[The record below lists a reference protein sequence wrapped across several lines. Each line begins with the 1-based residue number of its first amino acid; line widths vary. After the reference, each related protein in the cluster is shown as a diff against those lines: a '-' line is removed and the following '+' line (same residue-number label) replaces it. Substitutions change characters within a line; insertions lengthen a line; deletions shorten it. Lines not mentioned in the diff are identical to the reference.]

1 MQRKALAA
9 SLLLLLGV
17 AAAPAWAEETPQ
29 VHTSGDVSYV
39 TGGVGEEHAQAMEA
53 VRKDYPLSMLFVRK
67 DKPRN
72 AYLADI
78 AVTIKN
84 ARGKVVLQ
92 TTSEGPFLY
101 VKIPAGR
108 YTVSA
113 THEGNTRT
121 AAVYVT
127 SKGHKHMVFEWT
139 E

>member
-1 MQRKALAA
+1 MKRKALAA

-17 AAAPAWAEETPQ
+17 ATTPAWAQETVQ

-53 VRKDYPLSMLFVRK
+53 VRKD
-67 DKPRN
+67 KPRN

-84 ARGKVVLQ
+84 DRGKVVLQ